1 MRVGGGGRRGHR
13 SRQLAPS
20 LVVSSGGE
28 DTEDTFPPE
37 PLSIKEEGTA
47 IKECLLDIMH
57 VSLKSMDLKTAVRLS
72 PFAEG
77 VSENDVIVGN
87 FILRISGQEEATSL
101 LKDKLEL
108 KLQIERNLDKAFN
121 HRVPDL
127 SIKGVLSLC
136 HISMDV
142 SQYQV

>member
-1 MRVGGGGRRGHR
+1 
-13 SRQLAPS
+13 
-20 LVVSSGGE
+20 
-28 DTEDTFPPE
+28 
-37 PLSIKEEGTA
+37 
-47 IKECLLDIMH
+47 MH

-87 FILRISGQEEATSL
+87 FILRISGQEEEATSL

-142 SQYQV
+142 SQYQVWPLTQFFFCFLFVKIQ

>member
-1 MRVGGGGRRGHR
+1 MV
-13 SRQLAPS
+13 PS
-20 LVVSSGGE
+20 VVSSGGE
-28 DTEDTFPPE
+28 EDTFPPE

>member
-1 MRVGGGGRRGHR
+1 MV
-13 SRQLAPS
+13 PS
-20 LVVSSGGE
+20 VVSSGGE
-28 DTEDTFPPE
+28 EDTFPPE

-87 FILRISGQEEATSL
+87 FILRISGQEEEATSL

-142 SQYQV
+142 SQYQVWPLTQFFFCFLSVKTQ

>member
-1 MRVGGGGRRGHR
+1 
-13 SRQLAPS
+13 
-20 LVVSSGGE
+20 
-28 DTEDTFPPE
+28 
-37 PLSIKEEGTA
+37 
-47 IKECLLDIMH
+47 MH

-142 SQYQV
+142 SQYQVQPLPKKFCFLFW